1 MERLVNDEQGTIR
14 LKVSELLKKFKHK
27 EDRYNFCRQKGKNI
41 FSYIINNFFSIG
53 YWLPNEVGFDSTFF
67 VKFLCKQKKVIIEI
81 F

>member
-27 EDRYNFCRQKGKNI
+27 EDLYNFCRQKGT
-41 FSYIINNFFSIG
+41 IG
-53 YWLPNEVGFDSTFF
+53 YWLPNEVWFDSTFF